1 MPTPT
6 DPMSVERAIG
16 LGGGGPVGIAWEAG
30 IAAGLEA
37 EGIDLSRADRVLG
50 TSAGSFV
57 GAQLASG
64 RSAGSLA
71 DAQIALGDK
80 DAADKAAGKATS
92 AERLPKPNLM
102 PLIQLMMKPLGE
114 GQTQEDRLRE
124 FGQLSLTSQ
133 TIDEDAFV
141 EGFGKGLSDL
151 GWPGGFACTAV
162 DVASGAFRLW
172 EAADGAALARAVAS
186 SCSVPGIFPPITIDG
201 ARYMDGGMRSA
212 TNFDLLKGAR
222 RVIAVAVVGTLGL
235 ETQMERIRGER
246 AALGEDTAFVLIT
259 PDEVSLKAFGPNLME
274 ATDRAGITRAGIEQ
288 GRREA
293 EKAAAVWE

>member
-1 MPTPT
+1 MPMPTE
-6 DPMSVERAIG
+6 VERAIG

-64 RSAGSLA
+64 RSAQSLA

-92 AERLPKPNLM
+92 AERMPKPNLM
-102 PLIQLMMKPLGE
+102 PLIQLIMKPLGE

-141 EGFGKGLSDL
+141 EGFGRGLSDL
-151 GWPGGFACTAV
+151 GWPVSFACTAV
-162 DVASGAFRLW
+162 DVASGAFKMW
-172 EAADGAALARAVAS
+172 EASDGVALARAVAS
-186 SCSVPGIFPPITIDG
+186 SCSVPGIFPPITIEG

-212 TNFDLLKGAR
+212 TNFDLLKGAK

-246 AALGEDTAFVLIT
+246 AALGEDIA
-259 PDEVSLKAFGPNLME
+259 SL
-274 ATDRAGITRAGIEQ
+274 
-288 GRREA
+288 
-293 EKAAAVWE
+293 